1 MPIVISGATITS
13 GPQQN
18 VSGTSD
24 NVGFFPYGWP
34 AYSIIQPG
42 WTCVQTGA
50 VVTVVDAVNL
60 NITTVGTPFTSGS
73 TYTFTGLT
81 GVRIS
86 GGVTIRTPPLP
97 PPTPG
102 SASLNGTSQYLSASN
117 AAFTFAGDFTVEGW
131 YCPTS
136 VSGLRTLFTIGAPTA
151 ATGAMVVYSNSGTLN
166 AQPYGGSNT
175 TFSGA
180 TMSVNTWHHIA
191 LVRSGSTIRLYFN
204 GTAHPTTIT
213 NSSSIGNGAVTIG
226 FLSGGYGYF
235 AGQISNFRVA
245 ASAVYTGNFTTPT
258 APLTDTQSAGT
269 NISAIT
275 AGQTQLLLNTTNDA
289 NFLVDSSSY
298 TRTVT
303 NNNSIASSSL
313 NPFFQGSAYFKP
325 SSYLGSGSALTLGTT
340 CTFEC
345 WFRTTSNPAT
355 SKFVLL
361 GGSGN
366 RGLNIY
372 NGAYGQSSYSATV
385 ISLDWETADNR
396 LFTVPTMAANT
407 WYHLAA
413 TFNAGTATL
422 WLNGTRSSTGTIA
435 TGWNFQSQTYRIG
448 AWVSQSTYSQ
458 NVYISNPRLTN
469 SAVYD
474 VTQTTIT
481 VPTAPL
487 TAIAN
492 TQLLL
497 NTTNN
502 ANFLK
507 DSSTNNITITNTGG
521 VVSSSLNPF

>member
-1 MPIVISGATITS
+1 MQFISETITS

-60 NITTVGTPFTSGS
+60 VITTVGTPFTSGS

-81 GVRIS
+81 GITIS
-86 GGVTIRTPPLP
+86 EGVLISTPPP
-97 PPTPG
+97 PI
-102 SASLNGTSQYLSASN
+102 L
-117 AAFTFAGDFTVEGW
+117 
-131 YCPTS
+131 
-136 VSGLRTLFTIGAPTA
+136 
-151 ATGAMVVYSNSGTLN
+151 
-166 AQPYGGSNT
+166 
-175 TFSGA
+175 
-180 TMSVNTWHHIA
+180 
-191 LVRSGSTIRLYFN
+191 
-204 GTAHPTTIT
+204 
-213 NSSSIGNGAVTIG
+213 
-226 FLSGGYGYF
+226 
-235 AGQISNFRVA
+235 
-245 ASAVYTGNFTTPT
+245 
-258 APLTDTQSAGT
+258 
-269 NISAIT
+269 
-275 AGQTQLLLNTTNDA
+275 
-289 NFLVDSSSY
+289 
-298 TRTVT
+298 
-303 NNNSIASSSL
+303 
-313 NPFFQGSAYFKP
+313 QGSAFFSTSK
-325 SSYLGSGSALTLGTT
+325 YLSLGTALTLGTT

-372 NGAYGQSSYSATV
+372 NGAYGQSNYSATV
-385 ISLDWETADNR
+385 ISVDWETADNK
-396 LFTVPTMAANT
+396 LFTVPTMTANT
-407 WYHLAA
+407 WYHLAV
-413 TFNAGTATL
+413 TFNAGTVTL

-458 NVYISNPRLTN
+458 NVYISNPRITT
-469 SAVYD
+469 SAVYNIS
-474 VTQTTIT
+474 QTTIT

-497 NTTNN
+497 NTTND

-507 DSSTNNITITNTGG
+507 DGSINNITITNNGSVT
-521 VVSSSLNPF
+521 SSSLNPF